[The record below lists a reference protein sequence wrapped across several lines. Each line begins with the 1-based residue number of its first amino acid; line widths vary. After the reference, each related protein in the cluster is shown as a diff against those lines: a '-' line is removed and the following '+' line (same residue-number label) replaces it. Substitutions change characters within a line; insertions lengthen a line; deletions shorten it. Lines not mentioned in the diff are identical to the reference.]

1 VEVSFCYT
9 IVKINNTKKGVMID
23 MFFEFNILGLLI
35 VFMLVV
41 IYRYKNIKDKY
52 PFSLI
57 LWFSYI
63 LQLLYIITYVSI
75 KNNNN
80 YLLFGK
86 LYFVCL
92 IWLMML
98 FSVYSLVNVIKD
110 KYKYKDGIINN
121 KIKLIYV
128 GSSVIGVIL
137 GILVITSKMWLL
149 DTSLVFGNNIVSII
163 MWGLVVFNCI
173 MLIVNKSYKMMG
185 VNALLFLMMVVNY
198 CYGDI
203 GVINSFM
210 VFIPL
215 VLYIVYEN
223 FDKKE
228 LEIVKLERDYA
239 NRNIIDK
246 YAFLKNISYEIRGSI
261 NTIDGLSQVVID
273 SKDNNEIKE
282 DLKDIR
288 VASRELID
296 IINGMIDLSIIE
308 SGSLEIV
315 KDNYNVYDMFNNINN
330 IIESKLKDKNV
341 KFIYKI
347 AKDIPEVLLG
357 DSERISQVILNLL
370 GNSIKFTKN
379 GSIKLEVSSVKN
391 SSTVRL
397 IIKVSDTGE
406 GIKKEE
412 LTNLFEKKKD
422 NSIGL
427 VLAGYLVELM
437 NGKIEV
443 DSIEGKG
450 TTFVVSIDQKI
461 IASHQEK
468 KVSDVKPFKASG
480 KRILVVDDNKLNLK
494 VIVKMLAPYEVEIVE
509 ANSGNECLDILD
521 KDTDFDLMFM
531 GDMMPKLSGTETLS
545 IIKKVSRIDGYYI
558 PIVVLTANV
567 NQGIREKYLGVG
579 FDDYLAKPIE
589 KQELA
594 RILKQYLKGR
604 KKEK

>member
-521 KDTDFDLMFM
+521 KDTDFDLIFM
-531 GDMMPKLSGTETLS
+531 DDMMPKLSGTETLS
-545 IIKKVSRIDGYYI
+545 IIKKISRIDGYYI

>member
-1 VEVSFCYT
+1 
-9 IVKINNTKKGVMID
+9 
-23 MFFEFNILGLLI
+23 MFFSFNILGLLI

-41 IYRYKNIKDKY
+41 IYKYKSNRDKY
-52 PFSLI
+52 PFNLI
-57 LWFSYI
+57 LWVSYI
-63 LQLLYIITYVSI
+63 LQLLYIITFISI
-75 KNNNN
+75 KNNGN

-92 IWLMML
+92 VWLMVL
-98 FSVYSLVNVIKD
+98 FSVYNLVYIVRS
-110 KYKYKDGIINN
+110 KYKYKDKIISG
-121 KIKLIYV
+121 KINLIKV
-128 GSSVIGVIL
+128 GSGIAGGIL
-137 GILVITSKMWLL
+137 GILIFTSKMWLL
-149 DTSLVFGNNIVSII
+149 DDSLVFGNNIVSIM
-163 MWGLVVFNCI
+163 MWGLVVFNCLV
-173 MLIVNKSYKMMG
+173 LIVNKSFKMMG
-185 VNALLFLMMVVNY
+185 LNGLLFLMMAINY
-198 CYGDI
+198 GFSDI

-215 VLYIVYEN
+215 VLYLLYEN
-223 FDKKE
+223 YDKKE
-228 LEIVKLERDYA
+228 LEIVKLEREYA

-246 YAFLKNISYEIRGSI
+246 YAFLKNISYEIRGPI

-273 SKDNNEIKE
+273 SKDDNEIKE

-308 SGSLEIV
+308 SGSLEII
-315 KDNYNVYDMFNNINN
+315 KDNYNVYDMFDNIKN
-330 IIESKLKDKNV
+330 IVVSKLRDKNI
-341 KFIYKI
+341 KFNYQVDKE
-347 AKDIPEVLLG
+347 IPEVLLG

-370 GNSIKFTKN
+370 GNSIKFTKK
-379 GSIKLEVSSVKN
+379 GSINLEVSCVKN
-391 SSTVRL
+391 ENIVRL

-406 GIKKEE
+406 GISKSK
-412 LTNLFEKKKD
+412 LDNLFEKKND

-427 VLAGYLVELM
+427 VLANHLVNLM

-450 TTFVVSIDQKI
+450 TTFVVSINQKI
-461 IASHQEK
+461 IAVKEEK
-468 KVSDVKPFKASG
+468 RNGDIKPFKALG

-494 VIVKMLAPYEVEIVE
+494 VIVKMLAPYEVEVVE
-509 ANSGNECLDILD
+509 ASSGSDCLDILD
-521 KDTDFDLMFM
+521 KDTDFDLIFM
-531 GDMMPKLSGTETLS
+531 DDMMPKLSGTETLG

-579 FDDYLAKPIE
+579 FDDYLAKPID

-594 RILKQYLKGR
+594 RILKKYLKGR
-604 KKEK
+604 KKKDSKEE